1 MTTIAEMPAGFA
13 DKVLAAQTTFRTVM
27 DAMARPGSI
36 QLIRAVSGVP
46 APMMRGAAAIALTL
60 FDQDTPVW
68 LDEKLAAND
77 DVAKWIKFHTSA
89 PVIADAAASSF
100 AVIADPIKLPEF
112 DRFALGTPEYPDRST
127 TIILQVASL
136 SEGPAYELSG
146 PGIDGTTILRAAI
159 GVPDLI
165 DRLAENARRFPRGID
180 LLLVSGESIVA
191 LPRTTRITMREG

>member
-1 MTTIAEMPAGFA
+1 MTTVAEMPAGFA
-13 DKVLAAQTTFRTVM
+13 DKVIAAQATFRTVM
-27 DAMARPGSI
+27 DAMARPGSV

-68 LDEKLAAND
+68 LDAKLAVND
-77 DVAKWIKFHTSA
+77 EVAKWIKFHTSA
-89 PVIADAAASSF
+89 PVIADSAASSF
-100 AVIADPIKLPEF
+100 AVIADPIQLPEF

-127 TIILQVASL
+127 TIVLQVASL
-136 SEGPAYELSG
+136 SEGPTYELTG
-146 PGIDGTTILRAAI
+146 PGIDGVTTLRAAI

-191 LPRTTRITMREG
+191 LPRTTHLVAREG

>member
-1 MTTIAEMPAGFA
+1 MTTVAEMPAGFA
-13 DKVLAAQTTFRTVM
+13 DKVIAAQATFRTVM
-27 DAMARPGSI
+27 DAMARPGSV

-68 LDEKLAAND
+68 LDAKLAAND
-77 DVAKWIKFHTSA
+77 EVAKWIKFHTSA
-89 PVIADAAASSF
+89 PVIVDSAASSF
-100 AVIADPIKLPEF
+100 AVIADPISLPEF
-112 DRFALGTPEYPDRST
+112 DRFALGSLEYPDRST
-127 TIILQVASL
+127 TIVLQVASL

-146 PGIDGTTILRAAI
+146 PGIDGVTTLRAAI

-191 LPRTTRITMREG
+191 LPRTTRLAMREG